1 MNFLERANELFDE
14 MVECRRHIHRNAE
27 CGMELPLT
35 VEYVSEKLR
44 SYGYEPKPV
53 AGGIV
58 CTVGSGERTMLLRGD
73 MDALPQTEVSGVP
86 FACETGACHSCGH
99 DMHTTMLLG
108 AAKMLKECESELKG
122 TIKLMFQPGEELLEG
137 AKAMIKAGV
146 LENPV
151 VDCAMAIHCYP
162 GDSCSIR
169 YSHGRAM
176 GASVFRIL
184 VHGKE
189 SHGARPYEGVSAAAV
204 ASEILLA
211 GQRLVSNE
219 LQEGNGDIVTFG
231 IISSGSASNIVPG
244 EAVLEGSIRSYEND
258 NIAFLKRRLEEIA
271 QNIAAA
277 NRATAEVVYLRE
289 VRAFQNDRELVDQ
302 FAGCF
307 EALTRKCVFLEGNT
321 PGSEDFAE
329 IGALVPS
336 MLVNIGV
343 GSPEEGY
350 IWGPHNPH
358 RIFSEEA
365 LKTGAACYAAC
376 AHHSASG
383 Q

>member
-1 MNFLERANELFDE
+1 
-14 MVECRRHIHRNAE
+14 
-27 CGMELPLT
+27 
-35 VEYVSEKLR
+35 
-44 SYGYEPKPV
+44 
-53 AGGIV
+53 
-58 CTVGSGERTMLLRGD
+58 
-73 MDALPQTEVSGVP
+73 
-86 FACETGACHSCGH
+86 
-99 DMHTTMLLG
+99 
-108 AAKMLKECESELKG
+108 
-122 TIKLMFQPGEELLEG
+122 
-137 AKAMIKAGV
+137 
-146 LENPV
+146 
-151 VDCAMAIHCYP
+151 
-162 GDSCSIR
+162 
-169 YSHGRAM
+169 M

-307 EALTRKCVFLEGNT
+307 
-321 PGSEDFAE
+321 
-329 IGALVPS
+329 
-336 MLVNIGV
+336 
-343 GSPEEGY
+343 
-350 IWGPHNPH
+350 
-358 RIFSEEA
+358 
-365 LKTGAACYAAC
+365 
-376 AHHSASG
+376 
-383 Q
+383 

>member
-1 MNFLERANELFDE
+1 MNFLERANEIFDE

-44 SYGYEPKPV
+44 SYGYEPQLV

-58 CTVGSGERTMLLRGD
+58 CSVGNGERTILLRGD

-108 AAKMLKECESELKG
+108 AAKMLKKRENALKG
-122 TIKLMFQPGEELLEG
+122 TIKFMFQPGEELLEG
-137 AKAMIKAGV
+137 AKTMIKAGV
-146 LENPV
+146 LENPA

-162 GDSCSIR
+162 GESCSIR
-169 YSHGRAM
+169 YSHGKTM
-176 GASVFRIL
+176 GASVFKIL

-189 SHGARPYEGVSAAAV
+189 GHGARPYEGVSAASV

-211 GQRLVSNE
+211 GQRLVSTE
-219 LQEGNGDIVTFG
+219 LQEGNGDVVTFG
-231 IISSGSASNIVPG
+231 IISSGIASNIVPG
-244 EAVLEGSIRSYEND
+244 EAVLEGSIRSYKNE
-258 NIAFLKRRLEEIA
+258 NIAFLKQRLEEIA
-271 QNIAAA
+271 ENIAAA
-277 NRATAEVVYLRE
+277 NCASAEVIYPRE
-289 VRAFQNDRELVDQ
+289 VLAFQNDRELVDK
-302 FAGCF
+302 FVDCF
-307 EALTRKCVFLEGNT
+307 QELTEKCVFLEGNT
-321 PGSEDFAE
+321 PGSEDFSE

-336 MLVNIGV
+336 MLINIGV

-358 RIFSEEA
+358 RIFNEEA

-376 AHHSASG
+376 AYRWATE